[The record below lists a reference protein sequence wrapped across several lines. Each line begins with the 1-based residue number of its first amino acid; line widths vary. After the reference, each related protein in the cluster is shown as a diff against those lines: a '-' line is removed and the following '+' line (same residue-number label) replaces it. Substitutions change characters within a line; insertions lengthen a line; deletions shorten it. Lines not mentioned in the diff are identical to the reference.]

1 MIYSRSLPAI
11 EGCRY
16 VYWRQMPAVLA
27 PWGLISGHTQTNKNT
42 SPVHPVPV
50 ITLYNEFLTVN
61 LNWDRGL
68 VVTHAALYAEGP
80 GFDSSLGKLFFFF
93 VRISY
98 DTVLNIKIFDY
109 DIDSESLTGEDRCV
123 KKEVKRRIAHLFGQH
138 YTHSGTFFPGVLR
151 AISQYCNA
159 YSRPLEAIILC
170 QMIYSRSLPAIEAC
184 RYVYWRQMPA
194 VLAQW
199 GVYLLHLRSI
209 ANIVTLILAH

>member
-1 MIYSRSLPAI
+1 MSDDLFPLSASHRSMSVCLLTSNASRTRSVGRLSSTSAKHSKYCNAYSRPLEAIITYQMIYSRSLPAI

-61 LNWDRGL
+61 LKWDRGL
-68 VVTHAALYAEGP
+68 VVTHAALYAQGP
-80 GFDSSLGKLFFFF
+80 GFDSPLGKLFFFF
-93 VRISY
+93 FFFFLRISY
-98 DTVLNIKIFDY
+98 DTVLTIKIFDY

-138 YTHSGTFFPGVLR
+138 YTHSGTFFPGF
-151 AISQYCNA
+151 CE
-159 YSRPLEAIILC
+159 P
-170 QMIYSRSLPAIEAC
+170 
-184 RYVYWRQMPA
+184 
-194 VLAQW
+194 
-199 GVYLLHLRSI
+199 
-209 ANIVTLILAH
+209 

>member
-1 MIYSRSLPAI
+1 MCEERGKKENCSPFRSTLHTQWDVFSRVLRAISQYCNAYSRPLEAIITYQMIYSRSLPAI

-93 VRISY
+93 FFFVRISY

-138 YTHSGTFFPGVLR
+138 YTHSGTFFPGF
-151 AISQYCNA
+151 CE
-159 YSRPLEAIILC
+159 P
-170 QMIYSRSLPAIEAC
+170 
-184 RYVYWRQMPA
+184 
-194 VLAQW
+194 
-199 GVYLLHLRSI
+199 
-209 ANIVTLILAH
+209 